1 MRTYK
6 ITGMSCAGCS
16 ARVEKTV
23 SQINGVVSCSVNLL
37 TGSMVVDGT
46 PSDREILSAVKKLG
60 FGINKE
66 SKENRH
72 GSCENDEFKDTQTPF
87 LLKKLLLSL
96 GFLVLLMYFSMGYT
110 MWGFPLPSF
119 ITSYPIIIALIQMVL
134 ALAVM
139 IINKRFFVN
148 GAKGLIRGGAN
159 MGTLVSLGSLS
170 SFIYSLVITILMIG
184 KSTEA
189 QAHELHR
196 LHFES
201 AAMTLAL
208 ITIGKTLEAYSKGKT
223 TNALKALMDLSPRTA
238 TIIVDGEERTIDAKD
253 IKAGDIFIVRP
264 GDAISADGIIIEGE
278 TTVNES
284 ALTGESMPVSKEM
297 GNEVYSATINGSG
310 FIKCRATKSSD
321 ETMLAQIIRTVKE
334 ASSTKAPVQKIADR
348 VSRIFVPTV
357 ILIAVLTTISWIIF
371 SDNSFGYALER
382 GVSVLVIS
390 CPCALGL
397 ATPVAIM
404 VGSGVGARNGILFK
418 NAASLEEAGKIKA
431 IAIDKTGTITKGHP
445 QVTDIIPYGV
455 SEELLLKYAYSVEK
469 QSEHPLSNA
478 IVKKAEKNNISPLD
492 VSEFKAIS
500 GKGIEAYIDNE
511 SVYAGNYS
519 FASIYCEISKEA
531 TDVARSL
538 ANQGKTPLFF
548 VKGGNLIG
556 IIAVADTIK
565 EDSRE
570 AIMELKSMNITPYM
584 ITGDN
589 ELTAKS
595 IANESGI
602 ENVIA
607 GVMPNEKSD
616 KVRELKSGGNVAMVG
631 DGIND
636 APALTSSDV
645 GIAIGSGSDIAIDS
659 ADIVITKNTLMDVV
673 TAIRLSR
680 ATLNT
685 IKGNLFWAFIY
696 NVIGISLATGMFI
709 PVLGWELNPM
719 FSALAMGLSSFF
731 VVMNALRLNLF
742 SKRGKK

>member
-1 MRTYK
+1 
-6 ITGMSCAGCS
+6 
-16 ARVEKTV
+16 
-23 SQINGVVSCSVNLL
+23 
-37 TGSMVVDGT
+37 
-46 PSDREILSAVKKLG
+46 
-60 FGINKE
+60 
-66 SKENRH
+66 
-72 GSCENDEFKDTQTPF
+72 
-87 LLKKLLLSL
+87 
-96 GFLVLLMYFSMGYT
+96 
-110 MWGFPLPSF
+110 
-119 ITSYPIIIALIQMVL
+119 
-134 ALAVM
+134 
-139 IINKRFFVN
+139 
-148 GAKGLIRGGAN
+148 
-159 MGTLVSLGSLS
+159 
-170 SFIYSLVITILMIG
+170 
-184 KSTEA
+184 
-189 QAHELHR
+189 
-196 LHFES
+196 
-201 AAMTLAL
+201 
-208 ITIGKTLEAYSKGKT
+208 
-223 TNALKALMDLSPRTA
+223 
-238 TIIVDGEERTIDAKD
+238 
-253 IKAGDIFIVRP
+253 
-264 GDAISADGIIIEGE
+264 
-278 TTVNES
+278 
-284 ALTGESMPVSKEM
+284 
-297 GNEVYSATINGSG
+297 
-310 FIKCRATKSSD
+310 
-321 ETMLAQIIRTVKE
+321 
-334 ASSTKAPVQKIADR
+334 
-348 VSRIFVPTV
+348 
-357 ILIAVLTTISWIIF
+357 
-371 SDNSFGYALER
+371 
-382 GVSVLVIS
+382 
-390 CPCALGL
+390 
-397 ATPVAIM
+397 
-404 VGSGVGARNGILFK
+404 
-418 NAASLEEAGKIKA
+418 
-431 IAIDKTGTITKGHP
+431 
-445 QVTDIIPYGV
+445 
-455 SEELLLKYAYSVEK
+455 
-469 QSEHPLSNA
+469 LSNA
-478 IVKKAEKNNISPLD
+478 IVEKAEKNNISPLD

-570 AIMELKSMNITPYM
+570 AIMELKSLNITPYM

-709 PVLGWELNPM
+709 PLLGWELNPM